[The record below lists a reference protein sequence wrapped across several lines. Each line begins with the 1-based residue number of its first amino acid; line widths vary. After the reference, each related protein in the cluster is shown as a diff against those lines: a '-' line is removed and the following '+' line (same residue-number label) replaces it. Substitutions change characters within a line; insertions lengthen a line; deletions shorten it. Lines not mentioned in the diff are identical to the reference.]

1 MNALSTF
8 LDSHPQIAAAVVW
21 PLLTALIT
29 WAFKPRSAEELAQLA
44 AQSPK
49 LAKGLAFV
57 SALGV
62 DVPALLDAIRKDVQ
76 K

>member
-8 LDSHPQIAAAVVW
+8 MDSHPQLAAAVVW

-29 WAFKPRSAEELAQLA
+29 WAFKPRSADELSQLA
-44 AQSPK
+44 AQSPR
-49 LAKGLAFV
+49 LAKALAFV
-57 SALGV
+57 GALGV
-62 DVPALLDAIRKDVQ
+62 DVPALLDALRKDVR